1 MARVFIFGM
10 LGVIVVGLVIF
21 AIVGVSGASRL
32 GEGIQNIGR
41 KKKRKAKK
49 KEVTGE

>member
-10 LGVIVVGLVIF
+10 LGVIIVGLVIF
-21 AIVGVSGASRL
+21 AIVGVSGATRV

-41 KKKRKAKK
+41 NKKSKTEKE
-49 KEVTGE
+49 EVTGE